1 MPPKMVYQIAFGA
14 HEEKLHNFNANKFM
28 EKQTV

>member
-14 HEEKLHNFNANKFM
+14 HEEKLHNANKIM